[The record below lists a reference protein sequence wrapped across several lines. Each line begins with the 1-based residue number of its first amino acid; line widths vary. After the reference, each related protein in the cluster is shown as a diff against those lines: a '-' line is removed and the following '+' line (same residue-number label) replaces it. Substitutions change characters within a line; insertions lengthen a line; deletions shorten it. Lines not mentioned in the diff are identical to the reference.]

1 MRKKKIGLNC
11 KCRCFKNKR
20 MRKED
25 RHWLEQ
31 NFWNLELKKVKRE
44 SQNLNLLE
52 IKEDHFPA

>member
-1 MRKKKIGLNC
+1 
-11 KCRCFKNKR
+11 